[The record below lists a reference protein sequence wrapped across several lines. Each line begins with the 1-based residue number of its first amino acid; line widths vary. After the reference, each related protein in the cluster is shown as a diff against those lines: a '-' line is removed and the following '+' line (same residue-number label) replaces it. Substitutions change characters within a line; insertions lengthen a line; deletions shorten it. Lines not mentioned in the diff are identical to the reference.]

1 MKIILRKI
9 EPYESKKFSKTL
21 KCQKDYTR
29 VLLEITRKLLNNYD
43 AIEKEPL
50 SSQAYIKLVI
60 DKQSRLFVY
69 LSRDKYFSFDYS
81 NTVEVDLYTKEVKSI
96 YTTTGVNCTLEL
108 ISNAISILN
117 DVKRR
122 RPRRRRRVK
131 SDSII
136 DVCESR
142 DIEDALIN
150 MEAYKLLEYFWAHEP
165 CYLRYDYDPM
175 NSKGSLHPLHHLD
188 VNISVNGSYKIG
200 LQTRLTPAE
209 FENIVNKSTDCYY
222 LIDKLPSHIME
233 LKANKKL
240 KKKGGKKRR

>member
-1 MKIILRKI
+1 MMKVILRKI

-21 KCQKDYTR
+21 KCQKDYTM

-43 AIEKEPL
+43 AIEKVTSP
-50 SSQAYIKLVI
+50 SQAYIKLVI

-69 LSRDKYFSFDYS
+69 LSKDKYFSFEYS
-81 NTVEVDLYTKEVKSI
+81 NKVEVDLYTKEVKSI
-96 YTTTGVNCTLEL
+96 YTTSGINCTFEL

-117 DVKRR
+117 DVK
-122 RPRRRRRVK
+122 

-136 DVCESR
+136 EVYESR
-142 DIEDALIN
+142 DIEDAFMN

-165 CYLRYDYDPM
+165 CYLRYDYDPL
-175 NSKGSLHPLHHLD
+175 NSKGSLHPLNHLD

-200 LQTRLTPAE
+200 LKTRLAPEE

-222 LIDKLPSHIME
+222 LIEKLPSHLMV
-233 LKANKKL
+233 LKTNKKL
-240 KKKGGKKRR
+240 KKKGIKRK

>member
-1 MKIILRKI
+1 MKVILRKI

-21 KCQKDYTR
+21 RCQKDYTM

-43 AIEKEPL
+43 AIEKVTSP
-50 SSQAYIKLVI
+50 SQAYIKLVV

-69 LSRDKYFSFDYS
+69 LSKDKYYSFEYS
-81 NTVEVDLYTKEVKSI
+81 NKVEVDLYTKEVKSI
-96 YTTTGVNCTLEL
+96 YTTTGINCTLEL

-117 DVKRR
+117 DVK
-122 RPRRRRRVK
+122 

-136 DVCESR
+136 EVYESR
-142 DIEDALIN
+142 DVEDAFMN

-165 CYLRYDYDPM
+165 CYLRYDYDSL
-175 NSKGSLHPLHHLD
+175 NSKGALHPLNHLD
-188 VNISVNGSYKIG
+188 VNISLNGSYKIG
-200 LQTRLTPAE
+200 LKSRLAPEE

-222 LIDKLPSHIME
+222 LIEKLPSHLMV

-240 KKKGGKKRR
+240 KKKGGRKK

>member
-1 MKIILRKI
+1 MKVILRKI

-21 KCQKDYTR
+21 RCQKDYTM

-43 AIEKEPL
+43 AIEKVTSP
-50 SSQAYIKLVI
+50 SQAYIKLVV

-69 LSRDKYFSFDYS
+69 LSKDKYYSFEYS
-81 NTVEVDLYTKEVKSI
+81 NKVEVDLYTKEVKSI
-96 YTTTGVNCTLEL
+96 YTTTGINCTLEL

-117 DVKRR
+117 DVK
-122 RPRRRRRVK
+122 

-136 DVCESR
+136 EVYESR
-142 DIEDALIN
+142 DVEDAFMN

-165 CYLRYDYDPM
+165 CYLRYDYDSL
-175 NSKGSLHPLHHLD
+175 NSKGALHPLNHLD
-188 VNISVNGSYKIG
+188 VNISLNGSYKIG
-200 LQTRLTPAE
+200 LKSRLAPEE

-222 LIDKLPSHIME
+222 LIEKLPSHLMV

-240 KKKGGKKRR
+240 KKKSNRRK

>member
-1 MKIILRKI
+1 MKVILRKI

-21 KCQKDYTR
+21 KCQKDYTM

-43 AIEKEPL
+43 AIEKVTSP
-50 SSQAYIKLVI
+50 SQAYIKLVV

-69 LSRDKYFSFDYS
+69 LSKDKYYSFEYS
-81 NTVEVDLYTKEVKSI
+81 NKVEVDLYTKEVKSI
-96 YTTTGVNCTLEL
+96 YTTTGINCTLEL

-117 DVKRR
+117 DVK
-122 RPRRRRRVK
+122 

-136 DVCESR
+136 EVYESR
-142 DIEDALIN
+142 DVEDAFMN

-165 CYLRYDYDPM
+165 CYLRYDYDSL
-175 NSKGSLHPLHHLD
+175 NSKGALHPLNHLD
-188 VNISVNGSYKIG
+188 VNISLNGSYKIG
-200 LQTRLTPAE
+200 LKSRLAPEE

-222 LIDKLPSHIME
+222 LIEKLPSHLMV

-240 KKKGGKKRR
+240 KKKSNRRK